1 MDTNLIEQVA
11 AEVTGRPSAHPST
24 HEQKLVKRVAKALQ
38 LLLAGQVECV
48 NAAADIWRVRGHEG
62 IYTVQDG
69 RCNCRFYQEKPH
81 AAPWSCCHSMAVFI
95 LREATYRQT
104 HAPTAVAA

>member
-11 AEVTGRPSAHPST
+11 AEVTGRPSAHPGA
-24 HEQKLVKRVAKALQ
+24 HEQKLAKRVAKALQ
-38 LLLAGQVECV
+38 LLLTGAVECV
-48 NAAADIWRVRGHEG
+48 NPATDIWRVRGHDG

-69 RCNCRFYQEKPH
+69 RCNCRFYQEKPY

-95 LREATYRQT
+95 LREATWRQT
-104 HAPTAVAA
+104 PAAVAA